1 MATVVI
7 TGASR
12 GIGLE
17 LVRQYAADGDYVFA
31 LCRNPKTS
39 DKLKAVAD
47 RYSRHVTT
55 LPLEVTDAAQ
65 VAEVARRI
73 GDVPVDIL
81 INNAGINPPFEKQTF
96 LDMDLDVWRETF
108 EIMTIAPFRIGQTFL
123 DKLLKA
129 KQPKLVTIS
138 SELGSAIW
146 QTPVLIAY
154 GSAKAALNRT
164 WRAVAM
170 ELKDKDVIVLPIHPG
185 LVKTDMSGAYGLL
198 EVEESVSGVRNVIA
212 RATMADS
219 GKFYQWDGQIHPW

>member
-1 MATVVI
+1 MAAVVI

-17 LVRQYAADGDYVFA
+17 LTRQYAADGDHIFA

-39 DKLKAVAD
+39 DKLKAVGE
-47 RYSRHVTT
+47 RYPGHITT
-55 LPLEVTDAAQ
+55 LTLEVTDEAQ
-65 VAEVARRI
+65 LAEAVRAI
-73 GDVPVDIL
+73 GDIPVDIL
-81 INNAGINPPFEKQTF
+81 INNAGFNPPFETQTF
-96 LDMDLDVWRETF
+96 LEMDLDVWRDTF
-108 EIMTIAPFRIGQTFL
+108 ETMTIAPFRIGQAFL
-123 DKLLKA
+123 GKLMKA

-138 SELGSAIW
+138 SELCSSIW

-164 WRAVAM
+164 WQAVAM
-170 ELKDKDVIVLPIHPG
+170 ELKDKNVIVLPIHPG
-185 LVKTDMSGAYGLL
+185 LVKTDMSGPWGVL
-198 EVEESVSGVRNVIA
+198 EVEDAVAGVRNVIA